1 MAYSK
6 VSIPR
11 EVYLFTQKQN
21 LEQILEDKKI
31 RRFGD
36 TECWFCRTLEDM
48 LRYMDM
54 TVMNEGQRYIAPDRT
69 IKRYPKFKPENYV
82 MLRLVPARWEDKWYQ
97 WNQELPANA
106 SPEARQQAR
115 EFSELK
121 LGYRGDLRF
130 SEVEEFE
137 MTEVMGIDSVQDT
150 AFPNLTM

>member
-11 EVYLFTQKQN
+11 EVYHFTQKQN

-31 RRFGD
+31 RCFGD
-36 TECWFCRTLEDM
+36 TECWFSRTLEDM

-82 MLRLVPARWEDKWYQ
+82 MLCLVPARWEDKWYK

-130 SEVEEFE
+130 SEVEVFE